1 MEILYYTVSQMQQ
14 SIYEEYA
21 GLLCNLCLV
30 AGIAVHRGSIQALQL
45 LLEALLLESKAC
57 KVLSTC
63 EPTLVGVKV
72 VVGEMAF

>member
-1 MEILYYTVSQMQQ
+1 MQQ

-21 GLLCNLCLV
+21 GLRGFERTSLLCNLCLV